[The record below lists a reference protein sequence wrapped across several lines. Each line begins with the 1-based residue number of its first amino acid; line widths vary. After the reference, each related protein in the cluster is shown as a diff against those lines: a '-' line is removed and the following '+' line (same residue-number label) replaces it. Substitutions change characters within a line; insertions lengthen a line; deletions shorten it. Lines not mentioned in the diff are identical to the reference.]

1 MKLLASFPYLAALAN
16 AAAVELDQRATPSP
30 LDFKIEMVGNSQIK
44 ASITNTG
51 NSALRVFKTGS
62 ILDSRPIEKVKVSH
76 GGKQA
81 WSPRVVVPFSGMRV
95 YVEPSLADAEED
107 FQTIAAGETVEVQW
121 DAAEVH
127 DLSAGGAFD
136 FATAGALAY
145 TYAVDGNDSKTAE
158 IAGAAIYQSN
168 VVTAHQVDGAAA
180 ASVGHAFHA
189 KTKKRT
195 TVQADCDGAQRSV
208 LKDTLGYCRAYAKG
222 GAAAASSGDTGKL
235 EEYFKSSSTETRGT
249 VEEVFNR
256 IVSECGSSA
265 GGAPRTHCADI
276 WPGGNC
282 QGGVVAYTIPWESYI
297 VYCSSWFGYPATAGN
312 CHEVDRPFIMLHET
326 THLTEVKGTQDY
338 GCYGYE
344 CARGLSPH
352 QNINHADTYAL
363 FANAIA
369 VGC

>member
-1 MKLLASFPYLAALAN
+1 MKLLASLPYLAALAN
-16 AAAVELDQRATPSP
+16 AAAVELGQRAASSP
-30 LDFKIEMVGNSQIK
+30 LDVKIEMVGNSQIK

-51 NSALRVFKTGS
+51 DSALRVFKTGS
-62 ILDSRPIEKVKVSH
+62 ILDSRPIEKVKVFH
-76 GGKQA
+76 GADK
-81 WSPRVVVPFSGMRV
+81 VPFSGMRV
-95 YVEPSLADAEED
+95 YVKPSLADAEED

-127 DLSAGGAFD
+127 DFSAGGAFD
-136 FATAGALAY
+136 FATAGALEY
-145 TYAVDGNDSKTAE
+145 TYAVGSNDSATME

-180 ASVGHAFHA
+180 ASVRRAFHA

-195 TVQADCDGAQRSV
+195 TVQGDCDSAQRSV
-208 LKDTLGYCRAYAKG
+208 LEDALGRCRAYAEG
-222 GAAAASSGDTGKL
+222 GAAAASSGAAGKL
-235 EEYFKSSSTETRGT
+235 EEYFKSSSAGTRGA
-249 VEEVFNR
+249 VADVFNR
-256 IVSECGSSA
+256 VASECGSSA
-265 GGAPRTHCADI
+265 GGASRTHCADI

-282 QGGVVAYTIPWESYI
+282 RGGIVAYTVPWESYV
-297 VYCSSWFGYPATAGN
+297 VYCSSWFGYPATTGN
-312 CHEVDRPFIMLHET
+312 CHGVDRPFIVLHET
-326 THLTEVKGTQDY
+326 THLTQVKGTEDY

-344 CARGLSPH
+344 CARGLSPE